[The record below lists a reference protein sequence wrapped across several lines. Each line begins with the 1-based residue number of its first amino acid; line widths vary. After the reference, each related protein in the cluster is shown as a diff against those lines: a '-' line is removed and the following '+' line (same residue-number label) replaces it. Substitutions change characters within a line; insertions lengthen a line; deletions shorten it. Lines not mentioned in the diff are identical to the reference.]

1 MTATVPANKNLNIA
15 LWVVQVLLAAAF
27 LMAGLTKLTT
37 PITQLSVMMAWTA
50 SVPELMVRFIALAE
64 VLGAIG
70 LLLPSLSKIQPSLT
84 TLAAL
89 GLSVVMALAVLFHI
103 TRGEFGV
110 MLPSLILGAL
120 SAFVAWGRRQAPITA
135 RS

>member
-1 MTATVPANKNLNIA
+1 MTATAPANKNLNIA
-15 LWVVQVLLAAAF
+15 LWVLQVLLAAVF

-70 LLLPSLSKIQPSLT
+70 LLLPSLTKIQPSLT
-84 TLAAL
+84 PLAAL
-89 GLSVVMALAVLFHI
+89 GLSVVMVLAVLFHI

-110 MLPSLILGAL
+110 MLPSLILGVL
-120 SAFVAWGRRQAPITA
+120 SAFVAWGRRQVPIQA
-135 RS
+135 RA

>member
-1 MTATVPANKNLNIA
+1 MTTTIPANKNLNIA
-15 LWVVQVLLAAAF
+15 LWVLQVLLAAVF

-37 PITQLSVMMAWTA
+37 PIAQLSSMMTWTA
-50 SVPELMVRFIALAE
+50 SVPEPMVRFIALAE

-70 LLLPSLSKIQPSLT
+70 LLLPSLTKVQPSLT
-84 TLAAL
+84 PLAAL
-89 GLSVVMALAVLFHI
+89 GLSVAMALAVLFHI

-120 SAFVAWGRRQAPITA
+120 SAFVAWGRQQVPILA